1 MIDVVR
7 LWLGILVAVAL
18 PLGLP
23 ARQTNIGLRC
33 LFTAAYA
40 AYAIFPAL
48 PFGTAVATW
57 LGVVAIGVAAQLGVR
72 RRAATAEQTPDR
84 DDLARM
90 AHRIWQS
97 HRQVVYVLAGL
108 LLLLPVV
115 AAVHFGGRSLDE
127 LGRLLADDRVAIIVS
142 GLLFAVFTGGDF
154 VAATVRPLIRRLAER
169 GADIHQIVPTSAY
182 IGWIERTLVFTFVA
196 GGHPEAAALAIA
208 AKSLTRLPNVD
219 QHPSG
224 FGEYVLVGTLSS
236 LLVASMTA
244 VVVRLALGL
253 SPV

>member
-7 LWLGILVAVAL
+7 LWLGILVAVAV

-23 ARQTNIGLRC
+23 ARRTNTAVRC
-33 LFTAAYA
+33 VFTATYA

-48 PFGTAVATW
+48 PLGKALITW
-57 LGVVAIGVAAQLGVR
+57 LSVVGIGVAAQITVR
-72 RRAATAEQTPDR
+72 RRTTAADKTLDR
-84 DDLARM
+84 DDLARL
-90 AHRIWQS
+90 AHRIWQA
-97 HRQVVYVLAGL
+97 HRHVVYALAGL
-108 LLLLPVV
+108 LTLLPVV
-115 AAVHFGGRSLDE
+115 AAVHFGRRSLE
-127 LGRLLADDRVAIIVS
+127 VLGRVLADDRVAIVVS
-142 GLLFAVFTGGDF
+142 GLLLAVFTGGDF
-154 VAATVRPLIRRLAER
+154 VATAVRPLIRRLAER

-196 GGHPEAAALAIA
+196 GGHPEAAALAVA

-219 QHPSG
+219 QHPAG

-236 LLVASMTA
+236 LLVAALTA